1 MNEIIDYII
10 AEKGW
15 IFSGIGVFILG
26 LFLYRKSKSSKT
38 MKQKV
43 SKNSEGI
50 QAGGDVNIN
59 TPKK

>member
-10 AEKGW
+10 AEKEW
-15 IFSGIGVFILG
+15 IFSGVGVFILSI
-26 LFLYRKSKSSKT
+26 FLYRKSKSSKRF
-38 MKQKV
+38 KQKV
-43 SKNSEGI
+43 SKDSKGI